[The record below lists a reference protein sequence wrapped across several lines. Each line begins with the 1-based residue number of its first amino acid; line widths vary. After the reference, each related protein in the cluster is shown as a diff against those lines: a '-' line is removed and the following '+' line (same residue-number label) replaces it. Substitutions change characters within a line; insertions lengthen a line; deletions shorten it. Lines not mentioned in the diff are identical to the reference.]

1 MGDDHLE
8 NCYFVPLSTLQKVKN
23 FVSEPLDT
31 KSNCSRN
38 LYQLQL
44 QRTKEKPLREPL
56 TFHTVISSA
65 IYSHDWNKLLYL
77 LKKYPVSEMRHP
89 KLSNDM
95 DIYIRAYTILLM
107 HHPFAK
113 ANCLLDDYLHMVLG
127 CRSQEDKKAVIKVL
141 VTLTDKLYDRTAR
154 ARTVDVTDDE

>member
-8 NCYFVPLSTLQKVKN
+8 NCYFVPLSTLQKVKM